1 MSTESHNTGHAAA
14 GEAPRNAD
22 VSFEARDITTSTIY
36 WYLIVLVLAVAA
48 SFGVCVYILRYTT
61 SFVEQSDT
69 PMPAARVDMG
79 ESYHPMPP
87 EPRLQGVPGHES
99 DPQSDLRKKIHDDT
113 AANEQVGWVDRG
125 AGIAQ
130 IPVKDAMKILAEKG
144 LPAVTPPAPE
154 KKK

>member
-1 MSTESHNTGHAAA
+1 MSTESHNTGQ
-14 GEAPRNAD
+14 APRNAD

-61 SFVEQSDT
+61 SFVAQSDT
-69 PMPAARVDMG
+69 PMPASRVDMG
-79 ESYHPMPP
+79 KDYQPLPP
-87 EPRLQGVPGHES
+87 APRLQGLPYS
-99 DPQSDLRKKIHDDT
+99 PKDPQTDLREKIAADT
-113 AANEQVGWVDRG
+113 QANEQVGWVDKG

-130 IPVKDAMKILAEKG
+130 IPVKDAMRIIAEKG

>member
-14 GEAPRNAD
+14 GQAPRNAD
-22 VSFEARDITTSTIY
+22 VSFEARDITTTTIY

-61 SFVEQSDT
+61 TFVEQSHT
-69 PMPAARVDMG
+69 VPPASRM
-79 ESYHPMPP
+79 EHSSEFHPLPP
-87 EPRLQGVPGHES
+87 EPRLQGVPGSLS

-113 AANEQVGWVDRG
+113 EANEQFGWVDHN

-144 LPAVTPPAPE
+144 LPAVAPPGPE

>member
-48 SFGVCVYILRYTT
+48 SFGVCVYILRYTST
-61 SFVEQSDT
+61 FVEQSHT
-69 PMPAARVDMG
+69 APPASRS
-79 ESYHPMPP
+79 EHPSDFKSLPP
-87 EPRLQGVPGHES
+87 EPMLQGVPGHDS
-99 DPQSDLRKKIHDDT
+99 DPQSDLRKKIQADT
-113 AANEQVGWVDRG
+113 EANEQFGWVDHN